1 MRQVLAKAMVAS
13 SFLLLCACASSPAPV
28 EDRSA
33 RASDGYRLSEQ
44 GLYRVQRGDTLYSIA
59 FRFGLDWKDMAGWNG
74 IGRPYTIYPGQELRV
89 TAAPGR
95 HTAQANTT
103 TRPAARVPSATT
115 RSTTRSTT
123 RPAQTSPPSSSQ
135 ADTASSAAAAP
146 PQTPP
151 PPASAASG
159 PPDSASTTASSSV
172 SAAASPPLAGP
183 LRDPDR
189 WLWPTEGQVITRFSP
204 GDPARKGI
212 DIAGRAGQDVIAS
225 AAGDVVYSGNGLI
238 GFGELIIIK
247 HSDSMLTAYAHNR
260 RRLVQEG
267 KRVAAGSRIAEMG
280 QNDQEKTM
288 LHFEL
293 RIDGK
298 PVDPLKYLPP
308 R

>member
-1 MRQVLAKAMVAS
+1 MRQVLAKAMAAAAL
-13 SFLLLCACASSPAPV
+13 LLLCACASSPAPV

-33 RASDGYRLSEQ
+33 RAPDGYRLSEQ

-59 FRFGLDWKDMAGWNG
+59 FRFALDWKDVAGWNV
-74 IGRPYTIYPGQELRV
+74 IGRPYTIYPGQELRL
-89 TAAPGR
+89 TAPPSR
-95 HTAQANTT
+95 HTAQADTT
-103 TRPAARVPSATT
+103 TRPAGRAPSATT
-115 RSTTRSTT
+115 RSTTGSTT
-123 RPAQTSPPSSSQ
+123 PPAQTPPPSSSQ
-135 ADTASSAAAAP
+135 AGTASSAAASP
-146 PQTPP
+146 SQTPP
-151 PPASAASG
+151 PPTSAASG
-159 PPDSASTTASSSV
+159 LPTAASSTASS
-172 SAAASPPLAGP
+172 AASLPPPAGP

-189 WLWPTEGQVITRFSP
+189 WLWPTDGQVITRFSP

-212 DIAGRAGQDVIAS
+212 DIAGRAGQDVTAS

-267 KRVAAGSRIAEMG
+267 ERVAAGSRIAEMG